1 MVGWVPQ
8 ARRGEG
14 QKLRAKLGSS
24 LPLRPRADHRLP
36 VLFILFSALRV
47 LEEES
52 FSSIISR
59 RGMGRGHF
67 C

>member
-1 MVGWVPQ
+1 MGGPE
-8 ARRGEG
+8 AEGKAGEFP
-14 QKLRAKLGSS
+14 
-24 LPLRPRADHRLP
+24 PLRPRADHRLP
-36 VLFILFSALRV
+36 VLFISFGAPRV

-52 FSSIISR
+52 FSSIMSR